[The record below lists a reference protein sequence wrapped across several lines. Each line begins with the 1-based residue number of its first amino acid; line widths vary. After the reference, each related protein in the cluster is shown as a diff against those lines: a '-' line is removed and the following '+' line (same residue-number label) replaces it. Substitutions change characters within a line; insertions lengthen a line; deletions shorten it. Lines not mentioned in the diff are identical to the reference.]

1 MLALHIFKFDLCN
14 TKQRRVG
21 DPAISAMSA
30 PLMEVGQVVWVT
42 GTLTHFPV
50 LERHATL
57 WSEYKGI
64 QPEQW

>member
-1 MLALHIFKFDLCN
+1 MLALHSFKFYLCN

-42 GTLTHFPV
+42 GTLTHFLV
-50 LERHATL
+50 LERHAAL
-57 WSEYKGI
+57 WSEYLAI
-64 QPEQW
+64 QPEHW